1 MSIIYNYFDFATNGM
16 VKGELS
22 IRSLLRFLP
31 KDQHC
36 KINTNIRSHCGDNHE
51 FIIYASNGK
60 IMNEGVINKI
70 NAYVEKNNS
79 RSYFYEGLVAHKDGC
94 YSLYWGS

>member
-1 MSIIYNYFDFATNGM
+1 MSIIYNYFDFATNEM

-22 IRSLLRFLP
+22 MRSLLRFLP
-31 KDQHC
+31 KDQYC

-51 FIIYASNGK
+51 FIIYVSNGK

-70 NAYVEKNNS
+70 NAYLEKNNS
-79 RSYFYEGLVAHKDGC
+79 RSYFYEGLVAEKNGC